1 MAMTRSAAGAP
12 SEEGI
17 EHAVSLAGAANS
29 LAGYEVS
36 DDVRDLGRHNL
47 CVEMSDAYPSVVGLF
62 TRWYGS
68 PSPICLPH
76 AILRP

>member
-1 MAMTRSAAGAP
+1 MGMTRSAAGAP

-36 DDVRDLGRHNL
+36 DDVRDLGRRNL
-47 CVEMSDAYPSVVGLF
+47 CVEMSDAETIAAVAKLAK
-62 TRWYGS
+62 
-68 PSPICLPH
+68 LAAKKH
-76 AILRP
+76 